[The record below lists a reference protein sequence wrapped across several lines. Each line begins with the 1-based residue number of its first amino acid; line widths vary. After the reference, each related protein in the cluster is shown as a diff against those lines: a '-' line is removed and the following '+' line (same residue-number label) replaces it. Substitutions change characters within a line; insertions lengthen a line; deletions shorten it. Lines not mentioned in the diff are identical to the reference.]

1 MKLIIENGGSKLDW
15 IVAGENKI
23 NTSKGIN
30 IFDSKDSIE
39 KSIKDNFSFF
49 QTNNNPI
56 GIEFYTA
63 GITELT
69 QEKMLNIFTK
79 VFPNSSVN
87 IYSDMLAASRALF
100 NDRNGIACILG
111 TGSNCAYFNGNEN
124 QPISYSLGYLLG
136 DEGSGYDLGRQFLIH
151 YFQKNLS
158 YNTVKDFESQIKMN
172 ANELLTSIYNSKN
185 PKYYI
190 ASFAKYLKH
199 YENDTKV
206 YEMIYYSLLSFLE
219 NHPFKYPGFQSKK
232 IGFVGSVAFNFRN
245 YIDVIMKDKN
255 LEYLVL
261 QKPII
266 KLMDYYSS

>member
-15 IVAGENKI
+15 IVTGENKI

-30 IFDSKDSIE
+30 IFDSKDIIE

-56 GIEFYTA
+56 EIEFYTA
-63 GITELT
+63 GITKFT
-69 QEKMLNIFTK
+69 KEKMLSIFTK
-79 VFPNSSVN
+79 AFPNSSVN

-111 TGSNCAYFNGNEN
+111 TGSNCAYFNGIEN

-136 DEGSGYDLGRQFLIH
+136 DEGSGYDLGRQFLIN
-151 YFQKNLS
+151 YFQKKFS
-158 YNTVKDFESQIKMN
+158 SNTLKDFESQIQMN

-190 ASFAKYLKH
+190 ASFSKYLKH
-199 YENDTKV
+199 YENDKAV
-206 YEMIYYSLLSFLE
+206 YDVIHSSLLSFLE
-219 NHPFKYPGFQSKK
+219 NHPFTYPSFQSKK

-245 YIDVIMKDKN
+245 YIDIIMKDKN

-266 KLMDYYSS
+266 KLIDYYSS